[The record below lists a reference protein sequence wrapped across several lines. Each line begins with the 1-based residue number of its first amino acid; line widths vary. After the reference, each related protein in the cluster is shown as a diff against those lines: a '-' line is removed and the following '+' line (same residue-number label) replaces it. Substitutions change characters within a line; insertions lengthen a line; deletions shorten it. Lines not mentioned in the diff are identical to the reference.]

1 MQRLVQRVGKISSF
15 YIKENIELYD
25 ISQKVSLMTNDCQ
38 EMEDRFEVLDRKF
51 KEIAKKV
58 EEYQKQQRNTN
69 TIISGAE

>member
-38 EMEDRFEVLDRKF
+38 EMEDRFEMLDKKF
-51 KEIAKKV
+51 K
-58 EEYQKQQRNTN
+58 
-69 TIISGAE
+69 